1 MGLNLTF
8 SASHMTLGRLLL
20 YLGVLIYSMADINR
34 VCLLLGLDS
43 AFCCEAELCS
53 GSELPL
59 IVGAAPGCVAGV
71 CAPGRGRVSYSLG
84 EFRAVSTSGLGVCKW
99 SKKKL
104 KEGATQIV
112 RQPKWL

>member
-53 GSELPL
+53 GSELPS
-59 IVGAAPGCVAGV
+59 VGAAQDVAGV
-71 CAPGRGRVSYSLG
+71 CVPGRGGFLTLWGNSVQSPLVDWES
-84 EFRAVSTSGLGVCKW
+84 ASGQR
-99 SKKKL
+99 KKL
-104 KEGATQIV
+104 QRGATQIV

>member
-43 AFCCEAELCS
+43 AFCCEAGCALGQAAQC
-53 GSELPL
+53 G
-59 IVGAAPGCVAGV
+59 APGCVAGV
-71 CAPGRGRVSYSLG
+71 CVPGR
-84 EFRAVSTSGLGVCKW
+84 
-99 SKKKL
+99 
-104 KEGATQIV
+104 EGFLTLWGI
-112 RQPKWL
+112 PCSPL